1 MKLILEKWQKFIKES
16 SDTPDSQ
23 AVFDAYASGFTNMNQ
38 RQYAAMERRYGR
50 DLKKVG
56 LDFEDYRRFSQIF
69 MEKRDKYIPIEK
81 FIENMKNPDLKQ
93 RMIEI
98 DPGLDK
104 TKTDQDQDQGQKFS
118 SAPSKQRVEKMY
130 NALRQM
136 DGQMSGDKYEK
147 AVAALNDLLRSLK

>member
-1 MKLILEKWQKFIKES
+1 MKLILEKWQKFIKENQFS
-16 SDTPDSQ
+16 SDVPDFRDT
-23 AVFDAYASGFTNMNQ
+23 FDNMNQ

-56 LDFEDYRRFSQIF
+56 LDFEDYKRFSQV
-69 MEKRDKYIPIEK
+69 MMVKRDKYIPIEK

-93 RMIEI
+93 KMIEI
-98 DPGLDK
+98 DPELDK
-104 TKTDQDQDQGQKFS
+104 TKADQDQGQKFS

>member
-1 MKLILEKWQKFIKES
+1 MKLILEKWQKFIKENQFS
-16 SDTPDSQ
+16 SDVPDFRDT
-23 AVFDAYASGFTNMNQ
+23 FDNMNQ

-56 LDFEDYRRFSQIF
+56 LDFEDYKRFSQV
-69 MEKRDKYIPIEK
+69 MMVKRDKYIPIEK

-93 RMIEI
+93 KMIEI

-104 TKTDQDQDQGQKFS
+104 TKADQDQGQKFS
-118 SAPSKQRVEKMY
+118 SSKQRVEKMY

-136 DGQMSGDKYEK
+136 DGQMSGEKYEK
-147 AVAALNDLLRSLK
+147 AVAALNDLLRSL

>member
-16 SDTPDSQ
+16 PDIPDST

-81 FIENMKNPDLKQ
+81 FIENMKDPEKKQ
-93 RMIEI
+93 KMIEI

-104 TKTDQDQDQGQKFS
+104 TKADQDQGQKFS

-136 DGQMSGDKYEK
+136 DGQMSGEKYEK
-147 AVAALNDLLRSLK
+147 AVAALNDLLRSL

>member
-1 MKLILEKWQKFIKES
+1 MKLILEKWQKFIKENQFS
-16 SDTPDSQ
+16 PDVPDFRDT
-23 AVFDAYASGFTNMNQ
+23 FDNMNQ

-56 LDFEDYRRFSQIF
+56 LDFEDYKRFSQV
-69 MEKRDKYIPIEK
+69 MMVKRDKYIPIEK

-93 RMIEI
+93 KMIEI
-98 DPGLDK
+98 DPELDK
-104 TKTDQDQDQGQKFS
+104 TKTDQDQGQKFS

-136 DGQMSGDKYEK
+136 DGQMSGEKYEK
-147 AVAALNDLLRSLK
+147 AVAALNDLLRSL

>member
-16 SDTPDSQ
+16 PDTPDSQ

-50 DLKKVG
+50 DLKKIG
-56 LDFEDYRRFSQIF
+56 LDFEDYKRFSQIF
-69 MEKRDKYIPIEK
+69 MKKRDKYIPIEK
-81 FIENMKNPDLKQ
+81 FIENMKDPVKKQ
-93 RMIEI
+93 KMIEF

-104 TKTDQDQDQGQKFS
+104 TKADQGQKFS

-136 DGQMSGDKYEK
+136 DGQMSGEKYEK
-147 AVAALNDLLRSLK
+147 AVAALNDLLRSL

>member
-1 MKLILEKWQKFIKES
+1 MKLILEKWQKFIKENQFS
-16 SDTPDSQ
+16 SDVPDFRDT
-23 AVFDAYASGFTNMNQ
+23 FDNMNQ

-56 LDFEDYRRFSQIF
+56 LDFEDYKRFSQIF
-69 MEKRDKYIPIEK
+69 MKKRDKYIPIEK
-81 FIENMKNPDLKQ
+81 FIENMKDPVKKQ
-93 RMIEI
+93 KMIEF

-104 TKTDQDQDQGQKFS
+104 TKADQGQKFS

-136 DGQMSGDKYEK
+136 DGQMSGEKYEK
-147 AVAALNDLLRSLK
+147 AVAALNDLLRSL

>member
-1 MKLILEKWQKFIKES
+1 MKLILKKWQKFIKENQFS
-16 SDTPDSQ
+16 SDVPDFRDT
-23 AVFDAYASGFTNMNQ
+23 FDNMNQ

-104 TKTDQDQDQGQKFS
+104 TKADQDQGQKFS

-136 DGQMSGDKYEK
+136 DGQMSGEKYEK
-147 AVAALNDLLRSLK
+147 AVAALNDLLRSL

>member
-56 LDFEDYRRFSQIF
+56 LDFED
-69 MEKRDKYIPIEK
+69 
-81 FIENMKNPDLKQ
+81 
-93 RMIEI
+93 
-98 DPGLDK
+98 
-104 TKTDQDQDQGQKFS
+104 
-118 SAPSKQRVEKMY
+118 
-130 NALRQM
+130 
-136 DGQMSGDKYEK
+136 
-147 AVAALNDLLRSLK
+147 

>member
-1 MKLILEKWQKFIKES
+1 MKLILEKWQKFIKENQFS
-16 SDTPDSQ
+16 SDVPDFRDT
-23 AVFDAYASGFTNMNQ
+23 FDNMNQ

-56 LDFEDYRRFSQIF
+56 LDFEDYKRFSQV
-69 MEKRDKYIPIEK
+69 MMVKRDKYIPIEQ
-81 FIENMKNPDLKQ
+81 FIKNMKDPEKKQ
-93 RMIEI
+93 KMIEI

-104 TKTDQDQDQGQKFS
+104 TKADQGQKFS

-136 DGQMSGDKYEK
+136 DGQMSGEKYEK
-147 AVAALNDLLRSLK
+147 AVAALNDLLRSL

>member
-16 SDTPDSQ
+16 PDTPDSQ

-104 TKTDQDQDQGQKFS
+104 TKTNQDQGQKFS

>member
-16 SDTPDSQ
+16 PDTPDSQ

-50 DLKKVG
+50 DLKKIG
-56 LDFEDYRRFSQIF
+56 LDFEDYKRFSQIF
-69 MEKRDKYIPIEK
+69 MKKRDKYIPIEK
-81 FIENMKNPDLKQ
+81 FIENMKDPVKKQ
-93 RMIEI
+93 KMIEF

-104 TKTDQDQDQGQKFS
+104 TKADQGQKFS

-136 DGQMSGDKYEK
+136 DGQVSGEKYEK
-147 AVAALNDLLRSLK
+147 AVAALNDLLRSL

>member
-1 MKLILEKWQKFIKES
+1 MKLILEKWQKFIKENEFS
-16 SDTPDSQ
+16 SDVPDFRDT
-23 AVFDAYASGFTNMNQ
+23 FDNMNQ

-56 LDFEDYRRFSQIF
+56 LDFEDYKRFSQV
-69 MEKRDKYIPIEK
+69 MMVKRDKYIPIEK

-93 RMIEI
+93 KMIEI

-104 TKTDQDQDQGQKFS
+104 TKADQDQGQKFS
-118 SAPSKQRVEKMY
+118 SAPAKQRVEKMY

-147 AVAALNDLLRSLK
+147 AVAALNDLLRSI

>member
-81 FIENMKNPDLKQ
+81 FIENMKDPEKKQ
-93 RMIEI
+93 KMIEF

-104 TKTDQDQDQGQKFS
+104 TNADQGQKFS

-147 AVAALNDLLRSLK
+147 AVAALNDLLRSL

>member
-104 TKTDQDQDQGQKFS
+104 TKADQDQGQKFS

-136 DGQMSGDKYEK
+136 DGQMSGEKYEK
-147 AVAALNDLLRSLK
+147 AVAALNDLLRSL

>member
-16 SDTPDSQ
+16 PDTPDSQ
-23 AVFDAYASGFTNMNQ
+23 AVFDAYASGFTNMND
-38 RQYAAMERRYGR
+38 RFWAPIERRYGR
-50 DLKKVG
+50 DLKKIG
-56 LDFEDYRRFSQIF
+56 LDFEDYKRFTMIF
-69 MEKRDKYIPIEK
+69 FEARGKYIPVEK
-81 FIENMKNPDLKQ
+81 FIENMKDPAKKQ

-104 TKTDQDQDQGQKFS
+104 TKADQDQGQKFS

-136 DGQMSGDKYEK
+136 DGQMSGEKYEK
-147 AVAALNDLLRSLK
+147 AVAALNDLLRSL

>member
-1 MKLILEKWQKFIKES
+1 MKLILEKWQKFIKENQFS
-16 SDTPDSQ
+16 SDVPDFRDT
-23 AVFDAYASGFTNMNQ
+23 FDNMNQ

-56 LDFEDYRRFSQIF
+56 LDFEDYKRFSQV
-69 MEKRDKYIPIEK
+69 MMVKRDKYIPIEK

-93 RMIEI
+93 KMIEI

-104 TKTDQDQDQGQKFS
+104 TKADQDQGQKFS
-118 SAPSKQRVEKMY
+118 SAPSQQRVEKMY

-136 DGQMSGDKYEK
+136 DGQMSGEKYEK
-147 AVAALNDLLRSLK
+147 AVAALNDLLRSL

>member
-1 MKLILEKWQKFIKES
+1 MKLILEKWQKFIKENQFS
-16 SDTPDSQ
+16 SDVPDFRDT
-23 AVFDAYASGFTNMNQ
+23 FDNMNQ

-56 LDFEDYRRFSQIF
+56 LDFEDYKRFSQV
-69 MEKRDKYIPIEK
+69 MMVKRDKYIPIEK

-93 RMIEI
+93 KMIEI

-104 TKTDQDQDQGQKFS
+104 TKADQDQGQKFS

-136 DGQMSGDKYEK
+136 DGQMSGEKYEK
-147 AVAALNDLLRSLK
+147 AVAALNDLLRSL

>member
-56 LDFEDYRRFSQIF
+56 LDFEDYKRFSQV
-69 MEKRDKYIPIEK
+69 MMVKRDKYIPIEK

-93 RMIEI
+93 KMIEI

-104 TKTDQDQDQGQKFS
+104 TKADQDQGQKFS

-136 DGQMSGDKYEK
+136 DGQMSGEKYEK
-147 AVAALNDLLRSLK
+147 AVAALNDLLRSL

>member
-16 SDTPDSQ
+16 ADTPDSQ

-50 DLKKVG
+50 DLKKIG
-56 LDFEDYRRFSQIF
+56 LDFEDYKRFSQIF
-69 MEKRDKYIPIEK
+69 MKKRDKYIPIEK
-81 FIENMKNPDLKQ
+81 FIENMKDPVKKQ
-93 RMIEI
+93 KMIEF

-104 TKTDQDQDQGQKFS
+104 TKADQGQKFS

-136 DGQMSGDKYEK
+136 DGQMSGEKYEK
-147 AVAALNDLLRSLK
+147 AVAALNDLLRSL